1 MILGR
6 HARVCMPKY
15 TNSKCLRKEQ
25 YQLGKTKT
33 NLLRVTENA
42 LLTTPAS
49 RRENKGSPGSEKD
62 GNKAK
67 NEINST
73 KLSSLHFA

>member
-1 MILGR
+1 MS
-6 HARVCMPKY
+6 KY
-15 TNSKCLRKEQ
+15 TNSKCLWKEQ
-25 YQLGKTKT
+25 YQVGRTKT
-33 NLLRVTENA
+33 NLPLVTENA
-42 LLTTPAS
+42 LLVVPAS

-67 NEINST
+67 NEINRT